1 MAEVA
6 VVIVNYRTPELTVRC
21 IEALKGERNKLPSL
35 RVIVVDGASGDNSAA
50 DIRAFVNQPAWI
62 HWVSFVPLEVNGG
75 FGWANNQA
83 ILHLAGSDRP
93 PQFIHLL
100 NPDTE
105 ICPGAVVQLANYL
118 EAHSRTAA
126 AGSQLINVDGSLA
139 GSAFSFPTV
148 RGEFSRGA
156 STGFLAKLLRVPPI
170 AIEAPRAREVDWV
183 TGGSVMLRMSALAE
197 VGLFDEGFFLYNEE
211 VELMWRFRKAGWK
224 VAIEPLSRVIHIGG
238 AATGVVN
245 PTGKDKLERRLPP
258 YVFRS
263 RSRYFGLTRGRAVAA
278 AAYGAWLTGN
288 VIWWTRRTLGLAK
301 GAPTDHQFR
310 DHLRAGRPRAHDTIA
325 CPATLTAVPG
335 KPPAWME
342 RQWL

>member
-1 MAEVA
+1 
-6 VVIVNYRTPELTVRC
+6 LTVRC

-183 TGGSVMLRMSALAE
+183 TG
-197 VGLFDEGFFLYNEE
+197 
-211 VELMWRFRKAGWK
+211 
-224 VAIEPLSRVIHIGG
+224 
-238 AATGVVN
+238 
-245 PTGKDKLERRLPP
+245 
-258 YVFRS
+258 
-263 RSRYFGLTRGRAVAA
+263 
-278 AAYGAWLTGN
+278 
-288 VIWWTRRTLGLAK
+288 
-301 GAPTDHQFR
+301 
-310 DHLRAGRPRAHDTIA
+310 
-325 CPATLTAVPG
+325 
-335 KPPAWME
+335 
-342 RQWL
+342 